1 MKEFDNGIE
10 SLMFAHVK
18 NGFRAVT
25 VCNNTQAYL
34 MHRNNTYSGALNS
47 SSFSGL
53 KLSEG
58 QVSGL
63 PQEFHKDD
71 YILTNYN
78 GSSFVDTATL
88 YDNGPT
94 GIYGWLNDQMNST
107 NALDQNKP
115 IVLAGTYYY
124 KSGQEEPVIEIL
136 DNLIAYYGNMSEYGS
151 DLLNF
156 KL

>member
-1 MKEFDNGIE
+1 MNEFDNGVE

-18 NGFRAVT
+18 NGIRAVT
-25 VCNNTQAYL
+25 VLNNTQAYI
-34 MHRNNTYSGALNS
+34 MHRNNTYNSAVNS

-71 YILTNYN
+71 YILDNFN

-94 GIYGWLNDQMNST
+94 GIYGWLNVQLNST
-107 NALDQNKP
+107 NSLD
-115 IVLAGTYYY
+115 
-124 KSGQEEPVIEIL
+124 
-136 DNLIAYYGNMSEYGS
+136 
-151 DLLNF
+151 
-156 KL
+156 